1 MVHAVRPFA
10 CPNQGFMRQL
20 MVRLHACQRRRPSVT
35 PLFRHR
41 LTRFARQ
48 AFEEAEA
55 MQRGGRVY
63 QTRAA
68 SRLAGVAP
76 C

>member
-20 MVRLHACQRRRPSVT
+20 MVLAAFCMSAGWT
-35 PLFRHR
+35 Y
-41 LTRFARQ
+41 LTLRVNQ

-55 MQRGGRVY
+55 SQRGGRVY

>member
-1 MVHAVRPFA
+1 
-10 CPNQGFMRQL
+10 
-20 MVRLHACQRRRPSVT
+20 VT

>member
-20 MVRLHACQRRRPSVT
+20 MVRFLYLHLCVT
-35 PLFRHR
+35 PLFRLG
-41 LTRFARQ
+41 LTFSARQ